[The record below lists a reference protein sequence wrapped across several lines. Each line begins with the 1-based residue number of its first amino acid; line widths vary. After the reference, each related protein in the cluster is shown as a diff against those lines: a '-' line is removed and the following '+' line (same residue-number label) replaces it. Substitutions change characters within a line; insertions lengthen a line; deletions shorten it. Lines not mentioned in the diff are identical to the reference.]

1 MNGSDAVSDLIAI
14 GRGLQFAVSP
24 AETLIPADIR
34 EKYEVIE
41 VRHAAAILVHDLHEE
56 WSDIRDVLANFVL
69 RKTDIVAPGGG
80 KTRISDHFD
89 KELGSRGWRERKFG
103 IEYVVDGETR
113 QSDTHKVDCF
123 KGRVGLEVEW
133 NSKDQTFVRDLNN
146 FRLLFDLAVI
156 SVGVIVT
163 RCDELQQLFDSLG
176 FDEKGNRIGAKYGAS
191 TTHMSKLRPRLATGG
206 GGGCPI
212 MVFGIRKA
220 LYDPSR

>member
-1 MNGSDAVSDLIAI
+1 MNATTAVSDLIVT
-14 GRGLQFAVSP
+14 GHRLQFAVSP
-24 AETLIPADIR
+24 AETLIPTDIR

-69 RKTDIVAPGGG
+69 KKTDIVAPGGG
-80 KTRISDHFD
+80 KTRISQHFD
-89 KELGSRGWRERKFG
+89 AELGSRGWQEREFG
-103 IEYVVDGETR
+103 IEYVVDGKTR
-113 QSDTHKVDCF
+113 QSNTHKIDCF

-176 FDEKGNRIGAKYGAS
+176 TDIGAKYGAS
-191 TTHMSKLRPRLATGG
+191 TTHMSKLLPRLATGG

-212 MVFGIRKA
+212 LVFGIRKA
-220 LYDPSR
+220 VYDPSR